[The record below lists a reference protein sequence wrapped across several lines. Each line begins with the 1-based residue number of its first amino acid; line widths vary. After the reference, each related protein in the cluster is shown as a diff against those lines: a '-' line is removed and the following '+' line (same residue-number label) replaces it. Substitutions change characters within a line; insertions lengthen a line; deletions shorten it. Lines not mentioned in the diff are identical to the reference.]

1 MSRTK
6 QRETGAI
13 WKLLFETTETIKNF
27 YSRKYVKKP
36 KKDLT
41 MSQLRVISCIFFN
54 ESGVMR
60 IKDISS
66 ELGITAGG
74 ISQTVDSL
82 VQEGLLTRCKDETD
96 RRAVSVSLSEYGC
109 QVRSQVNR
117 IFAEMFSRFLR
128 GVSAEKLAAF
138 GEVLKTIQQNLK
150 RENENEK

>member
-1 MSRTK
+1 
-6 QRETGAI
+6 
-13 WKLLFETTETIKNF
+13 
-27 YSRKYVKKP
+27 
-36 KKDLT
+36 

-138 GEVLKTIQQNLK
+138 GEVLKTIQQNMK